1 MKQVELLK
9 SLNSYVIK
17 SPIDPALD
25 VSFETSKYEK
35 LLKKAKSE
43 T

>member
-9 SLNSYVIK
+9 SLNSYLIK

-25 VSFETSKYEK
+25 VSFGTSKYEK
-35 LLKKAKSE
+35 LYKKTKAE
-43 T
+43 A